1 MPFVPET
8 TILLAYSLACLVL
21 FITPGPDMS
30 LFLAKTLSGGRRAG
44 IAAMT
49 GAMLGCV
56 VHSLLAAF
64 GISALIVASP
74 TGFLALKIVGAL
86 YLFWLAIDAI
96 RNGSAVN
103 ISAAEAGDVSFWRTF
118 ALGVSINLTN
128 PKVILFF
135 VTFLPQFVDAHD
147 PHASGKLLFL
157 GIYFVV
163 LTSPLA
169 VLMILG
175 AERLLRSLQRNPRVL
190 RFIDWIFAG
199 VFGAFAARIL
209 TTQGR

>member
-1 MPFVPET
+1 M
-8 TILLAYSLACLVL
+8 
-21 FITPGPDMS
+21 
-30 LFLAKTLSGGRRAG
+30 
-44 IAAMT
+44 
-49 GAMLGCV
+49 
-56 VHSLLAAF
+56 LAAF

-74 TGFLALKIVGAL
+74 TGFLVLKIVGAL

-103 ISAAEAGDVSFWRTF
+103 VSAAGAGEAPFWRTL

-147 PHASGKLLFL
+147 PQAAGKLLFL

-175 AERLLRSLQRNPRVL
+175 AERLVRSLQRNPRVL
-190 RFIDWIFAG
+190 RVIDWAFAG